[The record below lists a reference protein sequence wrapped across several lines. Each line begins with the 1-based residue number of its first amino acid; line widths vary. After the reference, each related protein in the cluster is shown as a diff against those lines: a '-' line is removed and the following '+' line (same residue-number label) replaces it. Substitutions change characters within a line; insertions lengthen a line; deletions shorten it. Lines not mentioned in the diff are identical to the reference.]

1 MAKYNA
7 RIEVTKEIDVWFEV
21 PLFTGDVGN
30 DIRLSF
36 YENGQAYDM
45 NGAQVTALRADGEAV
60 YDVAATEGNEAIIT
74 LKNNC
79 YTQPGELS
87 VFVTLTDAAGRA
99 VTNGVLHFDVRRG
112 YADGGDIT
120 ADDRYPV
127 LGELISEVE
136 AASDRIEN
144 TYTKQEI
151 EEKLDNVITVS
162 YEGDTDKVDKM
173 PDGKEHKLVI
183 MQSTNPSWSYELPAG
198 VYEAITLVD
207 NSSSSV
213 TQYGYHKYQ
222 EAVGTSG
229 TRYRRCTHDGEIETV
244 VTDPDDGPDIVITMP
259 GQIWG
264 DWEPVRPSNTV
275 SVTVA
280 PSGGTGDY
288 ICTGANDNL
297 VIQQALNAATE
308 NGTKAA
314 TVVLMPGT
322 YVINAGIVVPKGAD
336 LRGNG
341 AVLTAASNA
350 FTGAMLLVGD
360 SCGITGIS
368 IRANEEYCN
377 IQGISNAEGK
387 GNHLKVRDCNFDT
400 YSAGIML
407 SGTYNVWV
415 EDNTMTSYANT
426 LQCVNCTSVHL
437 SGNTLWPNNY
447 GVEITGGSDVYI
459 TGNKGGI
466 IAQNVVSM
474 YPSTPELLGALN
486 GGAISIS

>member
-244 VTDPDDGPDIVITMP
+244 VTDPDGGPDIVITISGP
-259 GQIWG
+259 
-264 DWEPVRPSNTV
+264 PSGSVTTV
-275 SVTVA
+275 SIS
-280 PSGGTGDY
+280 PS
-288 ICTGANDNL
+288 
-297 VIQQALNAATE
+297 
-308 NGTKAA
+308 
-314 TVVLMPGT
+314 
-322 YVINAGIVVPKGAD
+322 
-336 LRGNG
+336 
-341 AVLTAASNA
+341 
-350 FTGAMLLVGD
+350 
-360 SCGITGIS
+360 
-368 IRANEEYCN
+368 
-377 IQGISNAEGK
+377 
-387 GNHLKVRDCNFDT
+387 
-400 YSAGIML
+400 
-407 SGTYNVWV
+407 
-415 EDNTMTSYANT
+415 
-426 LQCVNCTSVHL
+426 
-437 SGNTLWPNNY
+437 
-447 GVEITGGSDVYI
+447 
-459 TGNKGGI
+459 
-466 IAQNVVSM
+466 
-474 YPSTPELLGALN
+474 
-486 GGAISIS
+486 